1 MSRETPFEQVTAVLP
16 EPIRSGCLALPQPV
30 WERCQEIRLTSGQP
44 VSLYGEGRLRFLGE
58 GALLDEPQGALCAT
72 AAQVRSCVQACC
84 EYSLY
89 SHQDQIAQGF
99 LTIRGGHRVGLC
111 GKRFYSLETGETVH
125 EFEAVN
131 LRIARGALPA
141 DPAVLRFYRLHG
153 LGNTLIVGPPGSGKT
168 TLLRGLIRAF
178 SGGGWERYLKVGVVD
193 ERGEL
198 ANCLG
203 GQCQTDLGPGAF
215 VQSYFS
221 KAEGIFRCVRTMSPD
236 LVACDEIGNE
246 EDVAALRRCAVSGVW
261 VIATAHGDTVEDLR
275 RNPALAPLLK
285 QGFFTHFLQVSPHD
299 FSVRARCERGAARG

>member
-30 WERCQEIRLTSGQP
+30 WEHCQEIRLTSGQP

-111 GKRFYSLETGETVH
+111 GKRFYSPETGETVH

-131 LRIARGALPA
+131 LRIARGLGLLFDICHLIGDYFRQYHICGRGNYAA
-141 DPAVLRFYRLHG
+141 NRKMNYFIHGQDKRAQYKYSRRAVNRYRGFSSFFNHNYITVYRL
-153 LGNTLIVGPPGSGKT
+153 LYTYVFI
-168 TLLRGLIRAF
+168 
-178 SGGGWERYLKVGVVD
+178 
-193 ERGEL
+193 
-198 ANCLG
+198 
-203 GQCQTDLGPGAF
+203 
-215 VQSYFS
+215 
-221 KAEGIFRCVRTMSPD
+221 M
-236 LVACDEIGNE
+236 NE
-246 EDVAALRRCAVSGVW
+246 NNR
-261 VIATAHGDTVEDLR
+261 
-275 RNPALAPLLK
+275 
-285 QGFFTHFLQVSPHD
+285 
-299 FSVRARCERGAARG
+299 